1 MAALKSCFEEAG
13 ATDVATLIASGNVVF
28 KPPPGPATRAAL
40 TQSIEALLRSRFKT
54 YEARAA
60 VLTRRQVQA
69 VVDRA
74 PGTFGAEPKEY
85 RYMVLFLMPPLTAA
99 AALKIVPLKEG
110 VDEIA
115 PGPGVLYHARL
126 EKKAASSKLSRL
138 ASMPIYQQM
147 TLRSWNTTAKLLG
160 MLTKDLD
167 IP

>member
-1 MAALKSCFEEAG
+1 MAALQSCFEEAG

-28 KPPPGPATRAAL
+28 KPSSGFGVQAAL
-40 TQSIEALLRSRFKT
+40 PRSVEALLRKRFRT

-74 PGTFGAEPKEY
+74 PTAFGREPEKY

-99 AALKIVPLKEG
+99 TAMKVVPVKEG

-126 EKKAASSKLSRL
+126 EKKATSSKLSRL
-138 ASMPIYQQM
+138 ASMPIYQEM
-147 TLRSWNTTAKLLG
+147 TLRSWNTTKRLLE
-160 MLTKDLD
+160 MLKKD
-167 IP
+167 